1 MSLNPLRI
9 LSLCCAATLL
19 SACLSSVLPKTAPRA
34 THVLPAAPLQASA
47 RSLPGAIWVEAPHAI
62 APQDSRD
69 VIVLRGD
76 GEAQTLPGAAWADR
90 APVLMQDLLARS
102 LESSRAAEVVVQS
115 PAAHAV
121 RWRLSSELRAFEL
134 HLQPDGRLQAR
145 VALSARLICVPLA
158 RVHSE
163 QRFHIDGPAGPAT
176 ATAATQAMAAAAA
189 QMTADLVIWL
199 DGVDATGCALD

>member
-1 MSLNPLRI
+1 MSLHPLRI
-9 LSLCCAATLL
+9 VSLCCAATLL

-34 THVLPAAPLQASA
+34 THVLPATPLQAST

-62 APQDSRD
+62 APHDSRD
-69 VIVLRGD
+69 VIVLRSD

-90 APVLMQDLLARS
+90 APVLLQDLLARS
-102 LESSRAAEVVVQS
+102 LESSRAVEIVVQS
-115 PAAHAV
+115 PVAHAV

-134 HLQPDGRLQAR
+134 HLLSDGRLQAR

-163 QRFHIDGPAGPAT
+163 QRFRIDGPAGPAT
-176 ATAATQAMAAAAA
+176 ATAGTQAMAAAAA
-189 QMTADLVIWL
+189 QLVEELVTWL
-199 DGVDATGCALD
+199 GDVDTTGCALD